1 MKGQAMRTAIVIT
14 ALLSLL
20 TVSVIFALKLWFALT
35 GVELSGHGWA
45 AMGLGI
51 VLTMVLGVGLMRL
64 SFYSERSGKDDE
76 AAEWDLSQ
84 DPGANPWARRDF

>member
-1 MKGQAMRTAIVIT
+1 MRTAIVLT

-20 TVSVIFALKLWFALT
+20 LASVIFAFKLWFALN

-45 AMGLGI
+45 AMGIGT
-51 VLTMVLGVGLMRL
+51 VLTLVLGVGLMRL

-76 AAEWDLSQ
+76 AAEWDLSR
-84 DPGANPWARRDF
+84 DPLNNPWMRQDY